1 MKKQPTTS
9 PLIVLRI
16 LHKNCSAKSVSFC
29 ERANLFKIYLGGL
42 CARKRKRNTQDW
54 ELTLTEAT
62 HLCEE
67 EQNGTETRTSNK
79 DSLSDLLVSVYLLP
93 SLGDGPSN
101 HVPRLYR
108 RGEGVPWQKWYSCR
122 SFRSHNS
129 QQTSAAKIFG
139 STGGEARHVKE
150 EKIFC

>member
-1 MKKQPTTS
+1 MS
-9 PLIVLRI
+9 
-16 LHKNCSAKSVSFC
+16 SC

-108 RGEGVPWQKWYSCR
+108 RGKGSLDRSGIPAGLSGPITLNRRLQQRSLAPQEGR
-122 SFRSHNS
+122 L
-129 QQTSAAKIFG
+129 G
-139 STGGEARHVKE
+139 M
-150 EKIFC
+150 